1 MIATKT
7 KSKKKKRDLLDRPI
21 LGTVLLVDDVDASR
35 LAAKW
40 FLEGYGYAVDSARS
54 AEQALAL
61 FDPRVHDII
70 VTDNTMSWMSGSEM
84 AQVVRA
90 RSPQTPVIMYTGNP
104 PQDLSCVDL
113 VIPKPAHLLV
123 VKEALDSALRARRG
137 PPPAR

>member
-1 MIATKT
+1 M
-7 KSKKKKRDLLDRPI
+7 
-21 LGTVLLVDDVDASR
+21 DASR
-35 LAAKW
+35 LAVKW
-40 FLEGYGYAVDSARS
+40 FLEEYGYAVDSVRS

-84 AQVVRA
+84 AQIVQV

-104 PQDLSCVDL
+104 PQDRSCVDL

-123 VKEALDSALRARRG
+123 VKEALESALRARKG